1 MLKTRITRLW
11 KDVLVAVAFLA
22 PHARRYSRAAILAVA
37 GIVIA
42 FDSDHGNEIGLTW
55 VLVISAVSI
64 FVKDDPQN
72 SIGRLAWWTHVIFAG
87 STLIGLVFDRL
98 SFESALS
105 LAIALVVLEG
115 IRAALRR
122 DIAFAWGSGALALT
136 MSVLVSVTSTDTR
149 FATGAIGV
157 WAVVFGVFGAINL
170 LDPLV
175 KRGKKVLTRETK

>member
-11 KDVLVAVAFLA
+11 KDALVAVAFLA
-22 PHARRYSRAAILAVA
+22 PHVRRYSRVAILALA

-55 VLVISAVSI
+55 VLVISVVSI
-64 FVKDDPQN
+64 AVKDDFQA
-72 SIGRLAWWTHVIFAG
+72 SLGRLAWWTHVIFAA
-87 STLIGLVFDRL
+87 STLVGLVFDRL

-105 LAIALVVLEG
+105 LSIALVVIEG

-122 DIAFAWGSGALALT
+122 NLAFAWGSGALALT
-136 MSVLVSVTSTDTR
+136 LSVLVSVTSTDTR

-157 WAVVFGVFGAINL
+157 WAVVSGIFGAINL

-175 KRGKKVLTRETK
+175 KRGKKVLNREAK